1 MHPATAQTLIDDVSG
16 LVSLPE
22 VVLRLNQMVGDD
34 QSTAADIAKIINQ
47 DPGLTTRLLKLANS
61 PMYGTSRQIDNVARA
76 VTLLGHKQ
84 IRDLAFSTVASK
96 MFKGML
102 NEVISVEDFWRH
114 SLYCGLLARTL
125 AQASKIASPDA
136 LFTAGLLHDIGQL
149 IIFHRMPEQAHQII
163 LLTVQGEANK
173 DMVSAEHDVIG
184 FDHTEVGA
192 QLARNWHLPEVLCEC
207 IAYHHNPA
215 QAPHFPNEVAV
226 VHIANVIA
234 SLPYSDFPTA
244 EDLQR
249 IDSAALARVKLST
262 EKFNEA
268 ISLAQAQINAT
279 QELLFGA
286 DSY

>member
-1 MHPATAQTLIDDVSG
+1 MPPATAQTLVDDISG
-16 LVSLPE
+16 LISLPE
-22 VVLRLNQMVGDD
+22 VVLRLNQMVNADH
-34 QSTAADIAKIINQ
+34 STAAEIAKVINQ
-47 DPGLTTRLLKLANS
+47 DPGLTTRLLKIANS
-61 PMYGTSRQIDNVARA
+61 PMYGTSRQVDTVVRA
-76 VTLLGHKQ
+76 VTMLGNKQ

-96 MFKGML
+96 LFKGML
-102 NEVISVEDFWRH
+102 NEVISVADFWRH

-125 AQASKIASPDA
+125 AQASKIANPDT

-163 LLTVQGEANK
+163 LLTVQGDANI
-173 DMVSAEHDVIG
+173 DMVHAEQEIIG

-192 QLARNWHLPEVLCEC
+192 QLARNWHLPDVLCEC

-215 QAPHFPNEVAV
+215 QAIHFPNEVAV

-234 SLPYSDFPTA
+234 SLPYSDFPSA

-249 IDSAALARVKLST
+249 IDPVALARVKLSPD
-262 EKFNEA
+262 KFNEA
-268 ISLAQAQINAT
+268 ISQAQAQINAT

-286 DSY
+286 DS

>member
-1 MHPATAQTLIDDVSG
+1 MQTATAQTLVDDISG
-16 LVSLPE
+16 LISLPE
-22 VVLRLNQMVGDD
+22 VVLHLNQMVNDEH
-34 QSTAADIAKIINQ
+34 STASEIAKVINQ
-47 DPGLTTRLLKLANS
+47 DPGLTTRLLKIANS
-61 PMYGTSRQIDNVARA
+61 PMYGTSRQIDNVVRA

-102 NEVISVEDFWRH
+102 STVISVEDFWRH

-125 AQASKIASPDA
+125 AQASKVANPDT

-149 IIFHRMPEQAHQII
+149 IVFHRMPEQAHQII

-173 DMVSAEHDVIG
+173 DMVSAERDIIG

-192 QLARNWHLPEVLCEC
+192 QLAHNWHLPEVLCEC
-207 IAYHHNPA
+207 IAFHHNPA
-215 QAPHFPNEVAV
+215 QAKKFPNEVAV

-234 SLPYSDFPTA
+234 SLTYSDFPSA

-249 IDSAALARVKLST
+249 IDPVALARVKLST
-262 EKFNEA
+262 DKFNEA
-268 ISLAQAQINAT
+268 ISLAQAQINET

-286 DSY
+286 DS